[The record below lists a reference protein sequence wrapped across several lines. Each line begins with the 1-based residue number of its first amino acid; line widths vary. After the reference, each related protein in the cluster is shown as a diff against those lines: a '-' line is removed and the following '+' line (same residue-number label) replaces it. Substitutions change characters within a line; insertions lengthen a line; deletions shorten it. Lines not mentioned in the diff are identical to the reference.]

1 MAQEKTHASAGT
13 ALPCPGDGTVAGLY
27 RRFDTPLP
35 VRAHCCAVAWE
46 ADRLARTSGTP
57 VDAPLLRAACLLHD
71 LCRAAGRDHPALAA
85 RTLAG
90 AGWPTVGEL
99 VRQHHDLG
107 ADPSPEAELL
117 FLADKHIQ
125 GTRRCSLDRRFAAAR
140 ERCGSPEALR
150 LWQRRREEALAL
162 EQKYAGDGDGGAES
176 CAGLILAA
184 GRSSRMGEFKPLLE
198 LDGISMVRRVAGM
211 MIRAGCG
218 PVLVVTGRQAPRLEA
233 HLAGWP
239 VSFVHNPDYARTQ
252 QLDSLRLG
260 LAALE
265 GRGRRVL
272 ICPAD
277 VPLAADRTARQILG
291 TEALFARPVF
301 GERAGHPAAMALA
314 LTPYLLSYDGPQ
326 GLRGAM
332 EKGGVTPVDVP
343 VEDAAVV
350 MDNDT
355 PEDLRRSAA
364 WWQQN
369 RKETEQDE
377 TAF

>member
-1 MAQEKTHASAGT
+1 MIQERVHIPAA
-13 ALPCPGDGTVAGLY
+13 APPCPGDEAIAGLY

-46 ADRLARTSGTP
+46 ADRLARASGTP
-57 VDAPLLRAACLLHD
+57 VDARLLRAACLLHD

-85 RTLAG
+85 RALSD
-90 AGWPTVGEL
+90 AGWPLVGEL

-117 FLADKHIQ
+117 FLADKQIQ
-125 GTRRCSLDRRFAAAR
+125 GTRRCGLARRFDAAR
-140 ERCGSPEALR
+140 ERCGSPEALA
-150 LWQRRREEALAL
+150 LWQRRREKALAL
-162 EQKYAGDGDGGAES
+162 EQKYVGEGDSGAEG

-198 LDGISMVRRVAGM
+198 LDGVSMIRRVAGM
-211 MIRAGCG
+211 MVRAGCD
-218 PVLVVTGRQAPRLEA
+218 PILVVTGRQAPQLEA

-277 VPLAADRTARQILG
+277 IPLVADRTVRQLLG
-291 TEALFARPVF
+291 TAALFARPVF
-301 GERAGHPAAMALA
+301 GEKAGHPAAMALA

-332 EKGGVTPVDVP
+332 EYGRVAVADLP
-343 VEDAAVV
+343 VEDAVVV

-355 PEDLRRSAA
+355 PEDFRRSAA

-369 RKETEQDE
+369 RKGDE
-377 TAF
+377 TG